1 MLVQKKARLNMSLLQ
16 VDKSEN
22 IESDSCSAAGSSSE
36 RTGGISGQIS
46 KMVSQRKKNII
57 IIN

>member
-1 MLVQKKARLNMSLLQ
+1 MSLLQ
-16 VDKSEN
+16 VVGKSEN
-22 IESDSCSAAGSSSE
+22 IESDDGCSAAGSSSE